1 MGSPRSSDKKNQ
13 VYFLARYLCGNNFSY
28 QTETIICSQSWKVGK
43 QEIALKN
50 KPVVSVKVISLL
62 MLLKIKLQLS
72 VMQLSDKTSFD
83 GFFYLNLMICKL
95 FRAKNDFQLNPEP
108 DYWLGFAYCCTLA
121 TIGST

>member
-1 MGSPRSSDKKNQ
+1 M
-13 VYFLARYLCGNNFSY
+13 
-28 QTETIICSQSWKVGK
+28 
-43 QEIALKN
+43 LKS

-108 DYWLGFAYCCTLA
+108 DDWLGFAYCCKMHPR
-121 TIGST
+121 